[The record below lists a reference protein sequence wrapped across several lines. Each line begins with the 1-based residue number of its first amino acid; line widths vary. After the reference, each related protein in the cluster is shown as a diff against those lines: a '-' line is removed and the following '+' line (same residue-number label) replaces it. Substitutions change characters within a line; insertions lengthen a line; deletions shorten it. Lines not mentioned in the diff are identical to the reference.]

1 VEEPVA
7 SAFQRFREDLCPLV
21 NFSGVDV
28 QFIEPPVNGRALPGE
43 VAHALISPRATYL
56 RVWTMAANNEREPDV
71 DAEAGQHGGVQSVDR
86 ALAVLEILAR
96 DGHAGVSDIA
106 EEMGIHK
113 STVSRL
119 LGSLV
124 SRDMV
129 HQNSD
134 RGKYQLG
141 FGILRLASSI
151 PGRLSLVREARPLLE
166 SLADEF
172 KETVNLAVLRSNFA
186 VNVDQAMGPSTLA
199 TYDWVGSLTPLH
211 ATSSGKV
218 LLAALSAD
226 ERDRILKETGLPQ
239 RTPRTIANRKEL
251 ENQLLDV
258 ARDGYA
264 VVREEFEIGLTSAAV
279 PVFNHI
285 GAVIGAVS
293 ISGPAFRF
301 DPEKAPGLIEAL
313 KQAGLQVSAKMGY
326 TRR

>member
-1 VEEPVA
+1 MA
-7 SAFQRFREDLCPLV
+7 SNNDRETD
-21 NFSGVDV
+21 F
-28 QFIEPPVNGRALPGE
+28 
-43 VAHALISPRATYL
+43 
-56 RVWTMAANNEREPDV
+56 
-71 DAEAGQHGGVQSVDR
+71 DADGGQHGGVQSVDR

-106 EEMGIHK
+106 DEMGIHK

-124 SRDMV
+124 SREMV
-129 HQNSD
+129 HQNSE

-151 PGRLSLVREARPLLE
+151 PGRLSLVREARPVLE
-166 SLADEF
+166 SLAEEF
-172 KETVNLAVLRSNFA
+172 KETVNLAVMRSNFA

-218 LLAALSAD
+218 LLAALPAD
-226 ERDRILKETGLPQ
+226 ERKRVLRETGLPS
-239 RTPRTIANRKEL
+239 RTPRTVTSMKEL
-251 ENQLLDV
+251 ETQLIGV
-258 ARDGYA
+258 ARDGYG
-264 VVREEFEIGLTSAAV
+264 VVREELEIGLTAVAV
-279 PVFNHI
+279 PVYNHV

-301 DPEKAPGLIEAL
+301 DPEQVPGLLETL
-313 KQAGLQVSAKMGY
+313 KQAGLQISARMGY
-326 TRR
+326 TGR

>member
-1 VEEPVA
+1 MA
-7 SAFQRFREDLCPLV
+7 S
-21 NFSGVDV
+21 
-28 QFIEPPVNGRALPGE
+28 
-43 VAHALISPRATYL
+43 
-56 RVWTMAANNEREPDV
+56 NNEREPDV
-71 DAEAGQHGGVQSVDR
+71 DGEAGHGGVQSVDR

-124 SRDMV
+124 SREMV
-129 HQNSD
+129 HQNSE

-151 PGRLSLVREARPLLE
+151 PGRLSLVREARTVME
-166 SLADEF
+166 ALADQF
-172 KETVNLAVLRSNFA
+172 KETVNLAVLRSNYA

-226 ERDRILKETGLPQ
+226 DRDRILTETGLPA
-239 RTPRTIANRKEL
+239 RTPRTITNRKDLETEL
-251 ENQLLDV
+251 ITV

-264 VVREEFEIGLTSAAV
+264 VTREEFEIGINSMSV
-279 PVFNHI
+279 PVYSHL
-285 GAVIGAVS
+285 GTVIGAIS

-301 DPEKAPGLIEAL
+301 DPEKEPGLAEGL
-313 KQAGLQVSAKMGY
+313 KEAGLQVSARMGY

>member
-1 VEEPVA
+1 MV
-7 SAFQRFREDLCPLV
+7 S
-21 NFSGVDV
+21 NVDPEAD
-28 QFIEPPVNGRALPGE
+28 IEPDGA
-43 VAHALISPRATYL
+43 
-56 RVWTMAANNEREPDV
+56 
-71 DAEAGQHGGVQSVDR
+71 QHGGVQSVDR

-96 DGHAGVSDIA
+96 DGHAGVSEIA

-124 SRDMV
+124 GRDMV
-129 HQNSD
+129 HQNSE

-151 PGRLSLVREARPLLE
+151 PGRLSLVREARPVLE
-166 SLADEF
+166 ALAEEF
-172 KETVNLAVLRSNFA
+172 KETVNLAVLRSNYA

-218 LLAALSAD
+218 LLAALPAD
-226 ERDRILKETGLPQ
+226 ERNRILKETGLPA
-239 RTPRTIANRKEL
+239 RTPRTTTDRKTL
-251 ENQLLDV
+251 ETELLDV
-258 ARDGYA
+258 ARQGYGMA
-264 VVREEFEIGLTSAAV
+264 REEFEIGLNSMSV
-279 PVFNHI
+279 PVCNHL

-301 DPEKAPGLIEAL
+301 DPETEPGVLDGL
-313 KQAGLQVSAKMGY
+313 KEAGLKISARMGY
-326 TRR
+326 ARR

>member
-1 VEEPVA
+1 MGA
-7 SAFQRFREDLCPLV
+7 C
-21 NFSGVDV
+21 
-28 QFIEPPVNGRALPGE
+28 IM
-43 VAHALISPRATYL
+43 T
-56 RVWTMAANNEREPDV
+56 ANNEPDTDV
-71 DAEAGQHGGVQSVDR
+71 EGEGGQHGGVQSVDR

-96 DGHAGVSDIA
+96 DGHAGVSEIA

-124 SRDMV
+124 GREMV
-129 HQNSD
+129 YQNSE

-151 PGRLSLVREARPLLE
+151 PGRLSLVREARPVLE
-166 SLADEF
+166 SLAEVH
-172 KETVNLAVLRSNFA
+172 KETVNLAVLRSNYA

-226 ERDRILKETGLPQ
+226 ERDRILKETGLHA
-239 RTPRTIANRKEL
+239 RTPRTITNRDKL
-251 ENQLLDV
+251 EKQLLDV
-258 ARDGYA
+258 AHNGYA
-264 VVREEFEIGLTSAAV
+264 VTMEEFEIGLNSMAV
-279 PVFNHI
+279 PVYNHL
-285 GAVIGAVS
+285 GAVIGAIS

-301 DPEKAPGLIEAL
+301 DPEKVPGLVDEL
-313 KQAGLQVSAKMGY
+313 SEAGLRVSAKMGY

>member
-1 VEEPVA
+1 MA
-7 SAFQRFREDLCPLV
+7 SNIDPE
-21 NFSGVDV
+21 S
-28 QFIEPPVNGRALPGE
+28 
-43 VAHALISPRATYL
+43 
-56 RVWTMAANNEREPDV
+56 DV
-71 DAEAGQHGGVQSVDR
+71 DAESGQQGGVQSVER

-119 LGSLV
+119 LGSLL
-124 SRDMV
+124 SREMV
-129 HQNSD
+129 QQNTE

-151 PGRLSLVREARPLLE
+151 PGRLSLVREARPVLE
-166 SLADEF
+166 SLAEDF
-172 KETVNLAVLRSNFA
+172 KETVNLAVLRSNYA

-218 LLAALSAD
+218 LLAALTAE
-226 ERDRILKETGLPQ
+226 ERNRVLKETGLPA
-239 RTPRTIANRKEL
+239 RTSRTITSRSKL
-251 ENQLLDV
+251 ETQLLDV

-264 VVREEFEIGLTSAAV
+264 VVREEFEIGLKSMAV
-279 PVFNHI
+279 PVYNHL

-293 ISGPAFRF
+293 ISGPSFRF
-301 DPEKAPGLIEAL
+301 DPENTPGLLDAL
-313 KQAGLQVSAKMGY
+313 KEAGLKISAKMGY
-326 TRR
+326 RQR

>member
-1 VEEPVA
+1 MA
-7 SAFQRFREDLCPLV
+7 SNNDRE
-21 NFSGVDV
+21 S
-28 QFIEPPVNGRALPGE
+28 
-43 VAHALISPRATYL
+43 
-56 RVWTMAANNEREPDV
+56 DV
-71 DAEAGQHGGVQSVDR
+71 DADTGQHGGVQSVDR

-124 SRDMV
+124 SREMV
-129 HQNSD
+129 HQNSE

-151 PGRLSLVREARPLLE
+151 PGRLSLVREARPVLE
-166 SLADEF
+166 SLAEEF
-172 KETVNLAVLRSNFA
+172 KETVNLAVLRSNYA

-218 LLAALSAD
+218 LLAALPAD
-226 ERDRILKETGLPQ
+226 ERDRVLKETGLPA
-239 RTPRTIANRKEL
+239 RTPRTITNRKEL
-251 ENQLLDV
+251 ETQLLDV
-258 ARDGYA
+258 ARDGYG
-264 VVREEFEIGLTSAAV
+264 VVREEFEIGLHSIAV
-279 PVFNHI
+279 PVLNHV

-301 DPEKAPGLIEAL
+301 DPETEPGLLEAL
-313 KQAGLQVSAKMGY
+313 KQAGLQISANMGY

>member
-1 VEEPVA
+1 MA
-7 SAFQRFREDLCPLV
+7 S
-21 NFSGVDV
+21 
-28 QFIEPPVNGRALPGE
+28 
-43 VAHALISPRATYL
+43 
-56 RVWTMAANNEREPDV
+56 NNDRGFDV
-71 DAEAGQHGGVQSVDR
+71 DADGGQHGGVQSVDR

-96 DGHAGVSDIA
+96 DGHAGVSEIA

-124 SRDMV
+124 SRKMV
-129 HQNSD
+129 HQNSE

-151 PGRLSLVREARPLLE
+151 PGRLSLVREARHVLE
-166 SLADEF
+166 SLAEEY

-226 ERDRILKETGLPQ
+226 ERDRILKETGLPA
-239 RTPRTIANRKEL
+239 RTPRTITSREKL

-258 ARDGYA
+258 SRAGYG
-264 VVREEFEIGLTSAAV
+264 VVREEFEIGLNSMSV
-279 PVFNHI
+279 PVYNHV
-285 GAVIGAVS
+285 GSVIGAVS
-293 ISGPAFRF
+293 VSAPAFRF
-301 DPEKAPGLIEAL
+301 DPEEVPGLIEAL
-313 KQAGLQVSAKMGY
+313 KQAGLRISANMGY
-326 TRR
+326 TTR